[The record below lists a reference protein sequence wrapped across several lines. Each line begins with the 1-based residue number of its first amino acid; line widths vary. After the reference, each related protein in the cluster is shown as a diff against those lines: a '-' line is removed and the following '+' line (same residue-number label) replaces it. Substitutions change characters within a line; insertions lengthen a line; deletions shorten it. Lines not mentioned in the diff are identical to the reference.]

1 MTSKLK
7 DLMYPLV
14 TAAAVILVWQL
25 SIQFFHIPS
34 YVLPTPLSVLRAL
47 ETGYIGGVFWQHL
60 AYTMTSTI
68 IGYVVGC
75 GLAILVGALVS
86 ESEVA
91 EKLVHPL
98 IIALQSMPKVAL
110 APLILVWFGF
120 ELKSK
125 VIMVALVCFFPV
137 FVNTIVGLKQT
148 NPAMVDMA
156 KAISASRWMIFW
168 EIKLPSAAGH
178 IFAGLQIAIVLS
190 LIGAVVAEFVSS
202 SRGLGYL
209 INSAAVTLEVNV
221 MFAALVS
228 LAVLGIV
235 GTQLVR
241 YAHRKLIF
249 WEGNLSS
256 TVKE

>member
-1 MTSKLK
+1 MKAILSNL
-7 DLMYPLV
+7 LYPVV
-14 TAAAVILVWQL
+14 TAILVIAVWQI
-25 SIQFFHIPS
+25 SIDVFEIPS
-34 YVLPTPLSVLRAL
+34 FVLPTPLSVLKAL
-47 ETGYIGGVFWQHL
+47 ERAYIEGLFWQHL
-60 AYTMTSTI
+60 AYSMTSTI

-75 GLAILVGALVS
+75 GLAILVGAVVS
-86 ESEVA
+86 EWRTA
-91 EKLVHPL
+91 EKLIHPL
-98 IIALQSMPKVAL
+98 VIALQSMPKVAL

-120 ELKSK
+120 DLKSK

-137 FVNTIVGLKQT
+137 FVNTVVGLKQT
-148 NPAMVDMA
+148 NPALIDMA
-156 KAISASRWMIFW
+156 RAVSASRWMIFW

-178 IFAGLQIAIVLS
+178 IFAGLQIAVVLS

-202 SRGLGYL
+202 SQGLGYL
-209 INSAAVTLEVNV
+209 INSSAVTLEVNM

-228 LAVLGIV
+228 LAVLGII

-249 WEGNLSS
+249 WEGSLSS